1 MELRSYLAT
10 NPEATGYAVVD
21 STTNR
26 LLHTFKT
33 DIVARAFSST
43 KPETK
48 VIWLSKRLITE
59 TLK

>member
-21 STTNR
+21 WTTNR

-33 DIVARAFSST
+33 DVVARAFSESV
-43 KPETK
+43 KGSK

>member
-1 MELRSYLAT
+1 MELRNYLAT

-33 DIVARAFSST
+33 DVVARAFSESV
-43 KPETK
+43 KGSR